1 MNKSPEGIGATKRYR
16 PGYAQATSAGG
27 QNPSMFC
34 VPNTGALMTSL
45 GKMDF
50 VALDVETAN
59 ADMASICQI
68 GIARFR
74 DGTLADEWQTYIDPQ
89 DHFDEINVS
98 IHGIDASIV
107 EGAPRFG
114 ALASTIEQAI
124 HNAVVVT
131 HTAFDRLALHQARTK
146 CNVPPFACTWLD
158 SACVARRTWREF
170 SRSGYGLSNVCEM
183 IGYNFRHHDALED
196 AKASGQIMLA
206 AMAKSGLDL
215 NGWLDRVR
223 QPIELSIERRIV
235 RNGNPEGELY
245 GEVLVFTGA
254 LTILRREAADY
265 AAQMGCEVADNVTKR
280 TTILVVGD
288 QDLGQLAGHQKSSK
302 HRRAEELIRKGQSI
316 RILQETDFRELVNL
330 ST

>member
-1 MNKSPEGIGATKRYR
+1 
-16 PGYAQATSAGG
+16 
-27 QNPSMFC
+27 MFR
-34 VPNTGALMTSL
+34 VPNTGPLMTPL
-45 GKMDF
+45 RKMDF

-74 DGTLADEWQTYIDPQ
+74 DGTLADEWETYVDPQ
-89 DHFDEINVS
+89 DHFDAINVS

-114 ALASTIEQAI
+114 ALASTIQHAI
-124 HNAVVVT
+124 RNAVVVT
-131 HTAFDRLALHQARTK
+131 HTTFDRLALHQARTK
-146 CNVPPFACTWLD
+146 CNAPPFTCTWLD

-170 SRSGYGLSNVCEM
+170 SRSGYGLPNVCKK

-215 NGWLDRVR
+215 NGWLERVH
-223 QPIELSIERRIV
+223 QPIERSFEQRIV
-235 RNGNPEGELY
+235 RNGNPVGELY

-254 LTILRREAADY
+254 LTIPRREAAGY
-265 AAQMGCEVADNVTKR
+265 AAQMGCKVDANVTKC

-288 QDLGQLAGHQKSSK
+288 QDLGQLAGHQKSRK

-316 RILQETDFRELVNL
+316 RILGEADFRELVNL
-330 ST
+330 SA

>member
-1 MNKSPEGIGATKRYR
+1 
-16 PGYAQATSAGG
+16 
-27 QNPSMFC
+27 MFC
-34 VPNTGALMTSL
+34 VPNTGALMSPL

-74 DGTLADEWQTYIDPQ
+74 DGTLADEWRTYVDPQ
-89 DHFDEINVS
+89 DHFDAINVS

-114 ALASTIEQAI
+114 ALASTIQHAI
-124 HNAVVVT
+124 RGAVVVT
-131 HTAFDRLALHQARTK
+131 HTPFDRLVLHQARTK
-146 CNVPPFACTWLD
+146 CNALPFTCTWLD

-170 SRSGYGLSNVCEM
+170 SRSGYGLSNICKT

-215 NGWLDRVR
+215 NGWLERVR
-223 QPIELSIERRIV
+223 QPIELSFEQRIV
-235 RNGNPEGELY
+235 WNGNPVGELY
-245 GEVLVFTGA
+245 GEVLVFTGS
-254 LTILRREAADY
+254 LTIPRREAADY
-265 AAQMGCEVADNVTKR
+265 AAQMGCEVAENVTKR

-288 QDLGQLAGHQKSSK
+288 QDLGQLAGHQKSRK

-316 RILQETDFRELVNL
+316 RILRETDFRELVNVSALPTPL
-330 ST
+330 SSMISRPLQPGMEFPV

>member
-1 MNKSPEGIGATKRYR
+1 MSP
-16 PGYAQATSAGG
+16 
-27 QNPSMFC
+27 
-34 VPNTGALMTSL
+34 L

-59 ADMASICQI
+59 ADIASICQI

-74 DGTLADEWQTYIDPQ
+74 DGTLADEWQTYVDPQ
-89 DHFDEINVS
+89 DHFDAINVS

-114 ALASTIEQAI
+114 ALASTIQHAI
-124 HNAVVVT
+124 RGAVVVT
-131 HTAFDRLALHQARTK
+131 HTTFDRLALHQARTK
-146 CNVPPFACTWLD
+146 CNAPPFTCTWLD

-170 SRSGYGLSNVCEM
+170 SRSGYGLSNVCKT

-215 NGWLDRVR
+215 NGWLGTVR
-223 QPIELSIERRIV
+223 QPIELSFEQRIV
-235 RNGNPEGELY
+235 RNGNPVGELY

-254 LTILRREAADY
+254 LTIPRREAADY
-265 AAQMGCEVADNVTKR
+265 AAQMGCKVAANVTKH

-288 QDLGQLAGHQKSSK
+288 QDLRQLAGHRKSNK
-302 HRRAEELIRKGQSI
+302 HRRAEELIRKGQNI
-316 RILQETDFRELVNL
+316 RILRETDFRELVNL
-330 ST
+330 SA

>member
-1 MNKSPEGIGATKRYR
+1 
-16 PGYAQATSAGG
+16 
-27 QNPSMFC
+27 MFC
-34 VPNTGALMTSL
+34 VPNTGALMTPL

-74 DGTLADEWQTYIDPQ
+74 NGTLADQWKTYVDPQ
-89 DHFDEINVS
+89 DHFDAVNVS

-114 ALASTIEQAI
+114 ALANTIQHAI
-124 HNAVVVT
+124 RGAVVVT
-131 HTAFDRLALHQARTK
+131 HTAFDRLALHQAQTK
-146 CNVPPFACTWLD
+146 CNAPPFTCTWLD

-170 SRSGYGLSNVCEM
+170 SRSGYGLSNVCKT

-196 AKASGQIMLA
+196 AKASGQIMLT

-215 NGWLDRVR
+215 NGWLERVR
-223 QPIELSIERRIV
+223 QPIELSSEQRIV
-235 RNGNPEGELY
+235 RNGNPLGELY

-254 LTILRREAADY
+254 LTIPRREAAGY
-265 AAQMGCEVADNVTKR
+265 AAQMGCKVAASVTRR

-288 QDLGQLAGHQKSSK
+288 QDLGQLAGHRKSNK

-316 RILQETDFRELVNL
+316 RILRETDFRELVNL
-330 ST
+330 SA